1 MSSLRLWIWDLRS
14 LSFNLFYS
22 IIYQYEL
29 FKAMDLR
36 LEEFE
41 ERLFCVVADAVG
53 GGVRHDEGEGVEAT
67 HLWDHLARER
77 AVAQQG

>member
-1 MSSLRLWIWDLRS
+1 MRS
-14 LSFNLFYS
+14 LSFNLFYN
-22 IIYQYEL
+22 IVYQYEF

-53 GGVRHDEGEGVEAT
+53 GGVCHDKGEGVKAT
-67 HLWDHLARER
+67 HLRDHLARER

>member
-1 MSSLRLWIWDLRS
+1 M
-14 LSFNLFYS
+14 SFNLFYN
-22 IIYQYEL
+22 IVYQYEF
-29 FKAMDLR
+29 FKAMNLR

-53 GGVRHDEGEGVEAT
+53 GGVCHDKGEGVKAT
-67 HLWDHLARER
+67 HLRDHLARER

>member
-1 MSSLRLWIWDLRS
+1 
-14 LSFNLFYS
+14 
-22 IIYQYEL
+22 
-29 FKAMDLR
+29 MDLR

-67 HLWDHLARER
+67 HLRDHLARER

>member
-1 MSSLRLWIWDLRS
+1 
-14 LSFNLFYS
+14 
-22 IIYQYEL
+22 
-29 FKAMDLR
+29 MDLR

-67 HLWDHLARER
+67 HLRDHLARER
-77 AVAQQG
+77 AVAQQGQTVNSGIVKERETLSKVRLD